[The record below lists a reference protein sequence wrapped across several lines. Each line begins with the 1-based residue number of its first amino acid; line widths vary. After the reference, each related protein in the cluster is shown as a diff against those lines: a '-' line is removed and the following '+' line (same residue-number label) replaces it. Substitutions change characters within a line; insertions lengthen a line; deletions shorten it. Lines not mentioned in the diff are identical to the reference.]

1 MEAAAIFENLTLWLL
16 RLMEKEQY
24 SSFKWEVVGMSGNK
38 RINEKGFL
46 LFEAIL
52 SWVLITTC
60 LMIYLPILV
69 NLLTTL
75 HSAKNE
81 LEMARIGYE
90 QIQKSVETEIVDD
103 EWETNGK
110 IYTISEKV
118 VNGRKG
124 IWVYEEGKV
133 WNLQMESL
141 ELLSSRP

>member
-1 MEAAAIFENLTLWLL
+1 
-16 RLMEKEQY
+16 MEKEQC

-90 QIQKSVETEIVDD
+90 QIQKSVETKIVDD

>member
-1 MEAAAIFENLTLWLL
+1 
-16 RLMEKEQY
+16 MEKEQC
-24 SSFKWEVVGMSGNK
+24 SSFKWEVVDMSGNK

-52 SWVLITTC
+52 SWVLIITC

-90 QIQKSVETEIVDD
+90 QIQKSVETEIGDD

-124 IWVYEEGKV
+124 IWVYEEGQV

-141 ELLSSRP
+141 DLLSSRP